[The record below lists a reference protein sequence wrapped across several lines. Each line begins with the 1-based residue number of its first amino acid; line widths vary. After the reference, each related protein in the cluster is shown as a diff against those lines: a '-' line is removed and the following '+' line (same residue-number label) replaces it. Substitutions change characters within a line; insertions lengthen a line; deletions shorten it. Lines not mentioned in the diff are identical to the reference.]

1 MSRYHNQICEW
12 CRQSVATHWAI
23 LSMYELPRDAQTINN
38 DALFLCAAC
47 HAKHSAS
54 KAWEPPVGYG
64 TVADL
69 AAALRPT
76 P

>member
-12 CRQSVATHWAI
+12 CRSSVVSRLWI